1 MMIGGNRRP
10 DASGGDSL
18 SRRRPD
24 ASGGT
29 AMREDPREAFRW
41 RRSAHLSLLVK
52 EGIAELV
59 AVSVGTGPEAIL
71 ERGGRAPGSDPAVAR
86 STPSGRGWVARIVLG
101 DGTPAVLRRYRRGGM
116 AGKLLPDLFLSA
128 RRAVAEVAAADGAR
142 AAGAPVS
149 EPLCAI
155 VERRGLA
162 AALYLLSREV
172 EGGVPLADALRE
184 ASAEEAGSLL
194 RSAARAVKQCH
205 DAGLVHR
212 DLNLGNILAVRSP
225 RPGRPSAD
233 IFEEEMLVID
243 LDRSRMKPRGLADRE
258 RLAGLCRL
266 ARSHEKTFGRSGP
279 WGPDPIR
286 SLITA
291 YASGDS
297 SLEGRLRAMLPRQER
312 SMRLHRLGW
321 WLSRGR

>member
-1 MMIGGNRRP
+1 MRP
-10 DASGGDSL
+10 DLATM
-18 SRRRPD
+18 RRRACIANWNEARPRHD
-24 ASGGT
+24 A
-29 AMREDPREAFRW
+29 
-41 RRSAHLSLLVK
+41 
-52 EGIAELV
+52 
-59 AVSVGTGPEAIL
+59 
-71 ERGGRAPGSDPAVAR
+71 APG
-86 STPSGRGWVARIVLG
+86 VL
-101 DGTPAVLRRYRRGGM
+101 LR
-116 AGKLLPDLFLSA
+116 
-128 RRAVAEVAAADGAR
+128 ADGAVASGELPSWR
-142 AAGAPVS
+142 GPITVDAWAFAAES
-149 EPLCAI
+149 T
-155 VERRGLA
+155 
-162 AALYLLSREV
+162 
-172 EGGVPLADALRE
+172 
-184 ASAEEAGSLL
+184 
-194 RSAARAVKQCH
+194 ARAVKQCH

-258 RLAGLCRL
+258 RLTGLCRL

-286 SLITA
+286 SLIPA